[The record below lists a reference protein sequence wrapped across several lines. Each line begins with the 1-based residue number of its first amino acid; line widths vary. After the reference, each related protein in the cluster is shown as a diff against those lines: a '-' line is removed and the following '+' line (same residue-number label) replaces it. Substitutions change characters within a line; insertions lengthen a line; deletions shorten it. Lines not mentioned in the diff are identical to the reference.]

1 MKDDIIKLDETSSLV
16 SNNAN
21 PLKINA
27 MVPSS
32 QVNTQAVPGLP
43 FQGKANR
50 RLRLKK
56 PIPEPVKPR
65 TAEFVADKDSAK
77 TCQKLIG
84 LWSRI
89 KLRVMLVFLMILLLL
104 YFLSHIVLFL
114 KCNIS
119 SHGIV
124 LRRTK

>member
-1 MKDDIIKLDETSSLV
+1 MKDDIIKLEETSSLV
-16 SNNAN
+16 PNNAN
-21 PLKINA
+21 PLNINNA
-27 MVPSS
+27 KVPGS
-32 QVNTQAVPGLP
+32 QAVPGLP

-50 RLRLKK
+50 RLKLKK
-56 PIPEPVKPR
+56 PIPQPVKPR
-65 TAEFVADKDSAK
+65 TAELVADKDSAK
-77 TCQKLIG
+77 TCRKLIG